1 MLLITHSEVSLET
14 LRLQLSPMMASHAKV
29 MYPILS
35 DRQLYFFTGDEPPES
50 VSALEE
56 RYRYL
61 EGRKSPD
68 ESQMW
73 LNWIVALQSSDT
85 AIGYIQA
92 TISQTHAEIAWVI
105 GLDWQG
111 KGYASEAVSALVAWL
126 KANEV
131 DDIRCS
137 IHPEHVAS
145 QGVASN
151 CGLKKSD
158 LLDDSEEV
166 WLSTLPG

>member
-1 MLLITHSEVSLET
+1 MPFILDSEVSLET
-14 LRLQLSPMMASHAKV
+14 PRLQLSPMLASHAKV

-35 DRQLYFFTGDEPPES
+35 DRHLNFFTRDEPPES
-50 VSALEE
+50 ESALEE

-68 ESQMW
+68 ELQLW
-73 LNWIVALQSSDT
+73 LNWIVALQNGNT

-92 TISQTHAEIAWVI
+92 TVSKTHAEIAWVI

-111 KGYASEAVSALVAWL
+111 KGYASEAASALVVWL
-126 KANEV
+126 RENKV
-131 DDIRCS
+131 DDIQCC

-145 QGVASN
+145 QTVAAN

-158 LLDDSEEV
+158 LFDDGEEV
-166 WLSTLPG
+166 WLST